1 MKRKLYVMTAS
12 ALLGIGAIGVVALC
26 NAEGDGMNIISN
38 VNATTTE
45 RSIKITADTISS
57 IFKNGSTATSTSG
70 TFSAG
75 EIQWSVS
82 NAYLDDNR
90 IVIDGGEFYNVTK
103 AAQDISIA
111 SGNKGTGF
119 RRIVFENLIADGDF
133 DVVAT
138 IGDGATATSE
148 TRAVTA
154 RTSEE
159 NATVTFTEDA
169 KVTVAGF
176 NLYDDE
182 GYVEISF
189 SSITYYYSC
198 GTAS

>member
-1 MKRKLYVMTAS
+1 MKRKLYVMTAF

-26 NAEGDGMNIISN
+26 NAEGDGMKIITN
-38 VNATTTE
+38 VNATDKE

-75 EIQWSVS
+75 EIQWSIS
-82 NAYLDDNR
+82 NAYLNNNR
-90 IVIDGGEFYNVTK
+90 IVIDGGTFENVTK
-103 AAQDISIA
+103 AAQEPA
-111 SGNKGTGF
+111 TAAGMKGTGF

-138 IGDGATATSE
+138 IGDGDTATSE
-148 TRAVTA
+148 THTVTA
-154 RTSEE
+154 PSSEGSV
-159 NATVTFTEDA
+159 TVTFTEDA

-176 NLYDDE
+176 DLYDDE
-182 GYVEISF
+182 GGVEISF